1 MKKTLLLL
9 IGLSLQN
16 CNVQTSFN
24 QAEIRDEITTEETR
38 AILFTLA
45 HDDMKGRD
53 TNSGGFYKAADYVAN
68 YFEQHNIQPFYPAYR
83 DSLLT
88 DSLTAYNLVGQIGDY
103 DPNRKTI
110 LLGAHLDHIGI
121 KDVEGDQI
129 FNGANDN
136 ASGSTAALQ
145 IARYLAQHQWKQNI
159 VVALF
164 ADEEKGL
171 KGAYHLA
178 ERMKNEKV
186 ELAYMVNFEMIGSTL
201 TTGEN
206 QVYITGYKLS
216 NMANEMNAISENFI
230 QFLPQAKEYNL
241 FKRSDNYAFY
251 QAFDVPAQTLSSFD
265 FKNYDFYHKA
275 GDEAEK
281 LDVENM
287 NQIIGTVAFT
297 LANLLKNDSPIEMNL
312 TE

>member
-1 MKKTLLLL
+1 M
-9 IGLSLQN
+9 
-16 CNVQTSFN
+16 
-24 QAEIRDEITTEETR
+24 
-38 AILFTLA
+38 
-45 HDDMKGRD
+45 
-53 TNSGGFYKAADYVAN
+53 
-68 YFEQHNIQPFYPAYR
+68 
-83 DSLLT
+83 
-88 DSLTAYNLVGQIGDY
+88 
-103 DPNRKTI
+103 
-110 LLGAHLDHIGI
+110 LGAHLDHIGI